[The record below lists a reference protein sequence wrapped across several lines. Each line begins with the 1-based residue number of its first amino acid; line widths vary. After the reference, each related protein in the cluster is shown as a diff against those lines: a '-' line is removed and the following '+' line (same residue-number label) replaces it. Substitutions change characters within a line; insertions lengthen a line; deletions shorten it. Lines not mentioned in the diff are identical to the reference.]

1 MLHSYRSLWALARSL
16 MARMLISALRPS
28 FGFASPHYFL
38 AHCFVMAIF
47 LASYGRALEPV
58 EKNKG
63 KEVPAYITSQ
73 HEKPRIRSVHTL
85 QAVVR
90 SGPSDKNYPTSTLK
104 QGAVVDV
111 YLETSDGWS
120 GIRPPSGSHG
130 WIPASVAYLLPGA
143 KAAEIKDDETPA
155 WIGSDANDVSD
166 FQWQVALKKSQQ
178 VVVLGEETH
187 VNEDGS
193 KQLWYRIAPP
203 QGEFRWIKSSHLSDE
218 LPPVESKSI
227 ASAPSETT
235 KPQLRPNPSRPLK
248 SPVTLANHQEPV
260 VDSQSMPGTELDEI
274 PMSDEPPGSDDPGTI
289 VWSNEQ
295 EVLAQV
301 ESQIR
306 NEQVESQQG
315 MGDESSTGMPMATQ
329 SSGMKQTKMRPIP
342 AKGKTKKLPYDPA
355 ADSLHHWDAVRSS
368 EQKSGKQQNLRVG
381 PMNSVLGLIGFSV
394 MEADRV
400 PVHSQI
406 ARNAHS
412 QSNANLAQVGPVG
425 SSRLDRLPRPNQRG
439 PAMTL
444 PSSSSSAFDP
454 AYGQVSQSTL
464 ASPTNQGPWQGGEST
479 FSKWLNSRDPIFG
492 QSPYPA
498 GYPSPY
504 PVGNPNNIAAVPPNY
519 TGTYP
524 PGQMM
529 LQNMVPPSVASA
541 PSSSPTW
548 NDNSW
553 YGIKSTQPSSNG
565 MSRVATEMDSF
576 QDAEEEEN
584 KLDEFRT
591 PEIQSALVE
600 LTQQVAS
607 PTESW
612 NLSPLRNQAA
622 AWVENGPT
630 AMVRGE
636 ARLLMERI
644 ERFESLRQRTLGM
657 AQDTSNIAQQAIR
670 DQSMRL
676 ANAAAQG
683 TGVITASATQPTGT
697 PNAMQPGAAP
707 PTEGDA
713 SGWLVQVHTSNPG
726 QPQFALTDDAGN
738 VIAYV
743 QSTASLN
750 LRRYL
755 QQPVTIHGI
764 RGYLPGL
771 AAKQIVAE
779 RVVRVR

>member
-1 MLHSYRSLWALARSL
+1 MLHSYRSLWAIARL
-16 MARMLISALRPS
+16 PM
-28 FGFASPHYFL
+28 
-38 AHCFVMAIF
+38 AHCFAMAIS
-47 LASYGRALEPV
+47 LASYCGALEPV

-63 KEVPAYITSQ
+63 KEVPAYITAQ

-155 WIGSDANDVSD
+155 WIGSDSNDVSD

-203 QGEFRWIKSSHLSDE
+203 QGEFRWIKSSQLSDE
-218 LPPVESKSI
+218 LQPVETKSI
-227 ASAPSETT
+227 ASAPTEPT
-235 KPQLRPNPSRPLK
+235 KTQPRPNPSRPLQ

-260 VDSQSMPGTELDEI
+260 VALQSMPGTELDEI
-274 PMSDEPPGSDDPGTI
+274 PMSDEPPVSDDPGTI

-295 EVLAQV
+295 EVLAEV

-315 MGDESSTGMPMATQ
+315 MGDESSTSMPMTSP
-329 SSGMKQTKMRPIP
+329 SSGTKRTRIRPIP
-342 AKGKTKKLPYDPA
+342 AKGKTKKQTYDPA

-394 MEADRV
+394 VEADRV

-406 ARNAHS
+406 ARNANTR
-412 QSNANLAQVGPVG
+412 SNANLAQVGPVG

-439 PAMTL
+439 PSMTL
-444 PSSSSSAFDP
+444 PSGSSLAFDP
-454 AYGQVSQSTL
+454 AYGQASQSTL
-464 ASPTNQGPWQGGEST
+464 AGPTNQGPWQGGEST

-519 TGTYP
+519 SGTYP

-529 LQNMVPPSVASA
+529 SQNMMPPSVASA

-548 NDNSW
+548 NDSSW

-565 MSRVATEMDSF
+565 MSRVATEMDSY
-576 QDAEEEEN
+576 QVADEEEST
-584 KLDEFRT
+584 LDEFRT

-683 TGVITASATQPTGT
+683 TGVITASATQSLGT
-697 PNAMQPGAAP
+697 PNAIPPTEAP

>member
-1 MLHSYRSLWALARSL
+1 MLHSYRSLWALARLL
-16 MARMLISALRPS
+16 MARLLITALRPS
-28 FGFASPHYFL
+28 FGFARPRNGSALGYL
-38 AHCFVMAIF
+38 IAIS
-47 LASYGRALEPV
+47 LASCCDASEPI

-63 KEVPAYITSQ
+63 KQVPAYITAQ
-73 HEKPRIRSVHTL
+73 HEKPRIRTVHTL

-90 SGPSDKNYPTSTLK
+90 SGPSDKNYPTTTLK
-104 QGAVVDV
+104 QGALVDV

-143 KAAEIKDDETPA
+143 KAAEIKEDETPA
-155 WIGSDANDVSD
+155 WIGSDSNDVSD

-187 VNEDGS
+187 VNEDGT

-203 QGEFRWIKSSHLSDE
+203 QGEFRWMKSSQLSDE
-218 LPPVESKSI
+218 LPPVETKSI

-235 KPQLRPNPSRPLK
+235 KTQLRPNPSRPLQ
-248 SPVTLANHQEPV
+248 SPVTPANHQEPV
-260 VDSQSMPGTELDEI
+260 VDSQSMPGAELDDI
-274 PMSDEPPGSDDPGTI
+274 PMSDEPPASDDPGTI

-315 MGDESSTGMPMATQ
+315 MGDESSVSMPMAAQ
-329 SSGMKQTKMRPIP
+329 SSGMKRTKIRPIP

-355 ADSLHHWDAVRSS
+355 ADSLHHWEAVRSS

-394 MEADRV
+394 VEAERA

-406 ARNAHS
+406 ARNANS

-425 SSRLDRLPRPNQRG
+425 TSRLDRLPRPNQRG
-439 PAMTL
+439 PSMTL
-444 PSSSSSAFDP
+444 PPSSSLAFDP
-454 AYGQVSQSTL
+454 AYGQANQSNQASQGT
-464 ASPTNQGPWQGGEST
+464 WQGGEST

-492 QSPYPA
+492 QSPYPT

-504 PVGNPNNIAAVPPNY
+504 PVGSPNSIAAVPPHY
-519 TGTYP
+519 PGTYP

-529 LQNMVPPSVASA
+529 SQNMMPPTVASA

-553 YGIKSTQPSSNG
+553 YGIKSTQPSSSG
-565 MSRVATEMDSF
+565 LSRVATEMDSF
-576 QDAEEEEN
+576 QDEEEEEN
-584 KLDEFRT
+584 TLDEFRT

-670 DQSMRL
+670 DQSVRL

-683 TGVITASATQPTGT
+683 TGVITASATQPIGM
-697 PNAMQPGAAP
+697 PNGIQPGVSP
-707 PTEGDA
+707 TTEGDA

-755 QQPVTIHGI
+755 QQPVTVHGI